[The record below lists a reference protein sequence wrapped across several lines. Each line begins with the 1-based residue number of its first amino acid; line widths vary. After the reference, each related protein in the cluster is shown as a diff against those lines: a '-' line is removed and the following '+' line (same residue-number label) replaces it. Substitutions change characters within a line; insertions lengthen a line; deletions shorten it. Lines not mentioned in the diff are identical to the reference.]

1 LAKELSTPYSQ
12 SIDDI
17 NYQDL
22 DLIIEVTSSGKVV
35 QILDDTCLLV
45 PFLIPK
51 QLSCSWL
58 L

>member
-51 QLSCSWL
+51 QLSCS
-58 L
+58 